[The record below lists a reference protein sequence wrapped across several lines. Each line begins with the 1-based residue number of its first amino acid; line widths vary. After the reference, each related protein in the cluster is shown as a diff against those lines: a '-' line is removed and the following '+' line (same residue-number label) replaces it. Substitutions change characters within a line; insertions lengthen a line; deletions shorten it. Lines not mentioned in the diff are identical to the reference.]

1 IIALDIDEGDRL
13 VSTRLTD
20 GSFDIL
26 LASANGQSIRFPE
39 TEVRA
44 TGRVSRGVRGMALE
58 KGDRVIGMAVVSDAT
73 TGYLVTVTRNGYGK
87 RTRIE
92 EYRSQSRAGKGI
104 ITIKT
109 SERNGPVVDI
119 KVTEEDEDL
128 MFITS
133 QGKILRTRVDDLS
146 VIGRNTQGVR
156 LMELEP
162 GEAIV
167 AVAKLAESEDLGE
180 SGEFPDD
187 EEASE
192 EGNEE

>member
-1 IIALDIDEGDRL
+1 MPR
-13 VSTRLTD
+13 T
-20 GSFDIL
+20 GSG
-26 LASANGQSIRFPE
+26 S
-39 TEVRA
+39 
-44 TGRVSRGVRGMALE
+44 
-58 KGDRVIGMAVVSDAT
+58 
-73 TGYLVTVTRNGYGK
+73 
-87 RTRIE
+87 RTRIA
-92 EYRSQSRAGKGI
+92 EYRAQSRAGKGI